1 MTKYRY
7 ILATSI
13 MIFVTFWILVNIG
26 LDIILDNNR
35 FSIILW
41 CDFPIVIFILIMGI
55 KLIVSYSYRIT
66 YQSISYN
73 SARFI
78 FVIMLVIF
86 RVQLF
91 LLICYKSF
99 HLQNFIKSIVS
110 SESFSTINVLLSI
123 LMTLIGI
130 RLIQLP
136 LKDNVKL
143 TIKNHLP
150 ETYNGKPYVYRN
162 DFLNLSLKN
171 ESAANKKLV
180 FQGWAEW
187 TDLDCLISQD
197 SGCQKSINKVKSSG
211 TEVLIKPHNF
221 AELSNLRLDYK
232 NIRNSKIL
240 LVFTDEE
247 GNIYTY
253 KICIFDKG

>member
-86 RVQLF
+86 IVQLF
-91 LLICYKSF
+91 LLICYKS
-99 HLQNFIKSIVS
+99 
-110 SESFSTINVLLSI
+110 
-123 LMTLIGI
+123 
-130 RLIQLP
+130 
-136 LKDNVKL
+136 
-143 TIKNHLP
+143 
-150 ETYNGKPYVYRN
+150 
-162 DFLNLSLKN
+162 
-171 ESAANKKLV
+171 
-180 FQGWAEW
+180 
-187 TDLDCLISQD
+187 
-197 SGCQKSINKVKSSG
+197 
-211 TEVLIKPHNF
+211 
-221 AELSNLRLDYK
+221 
-232 NIRNSKIL
+232 
-240 LVFTDEE
+240 
-247 GNIYTY
+247 
-253 KICIFDKG
+253 